1 MTVAS
6 FNLTPELVIAKSDH
20 EQLTGLATAGSGS
33 TAEVADSLLNELE
46 RAEVLPDGMV
56 PADAVRMG
64 ARVRYRASGTEREV
78 ELVLPAD
85 ADIGQGRISVLT
97 PVGAAL
103 IGLRRGQSITWT
115 TRDGRQEVL
124 TVVDVTPPPAGEDDS
139 DNDPGPSAA

>member
-1 MTVAS
+1 MTVES
-6 FNLTPELVIAKSDH
+6 FNLTPDLVIAKSDH
-20 EQLTGLATAGSGS
+20 QQLTGLATAGSGN

-46 RAEVLPDGMV
+46 RAEILPDFLV
-56 PADAVRMG
+56 PPDAVRMG

-115 TRDGRQEVL
+115 TRDGRHEVL
-124 TVVDVTPPPAGEDDS
+124 TVIEVTPPAAED